1 MDLTKC
7 ARVTIIV
14 AKRVGTLEQC
24 SQKLFE
30 LAEIFK
36 KIIKNYKYI
45 YNIFIYIMYNEER
58 FLDEGKISKISPY
71 SKYFL
76 LY

>member
-1 MDLTKC
+1 MEG
-7 ARVTIIV
+7 IG
-14 AKRVGTLEQC
+14 AKRGGTREQC

-45 YNIFIYIMYNEER
+45 YNLFIYIMYKEER
-58 FLDEGKISKISPY
+58 FLGEGKIIKISTY